1 MAETAFDIYRPF
13 IQSVVKSYP
22 SLMSHADD
30 IAQDVML
37 VLMREL
43 PTFNRQR
50 TGSFRTF
57 PRQITVNQL
66 RTASR
71 KSQKFANNANEDIAL
86 SPGDTIDNGPFSL
99 DFDGKYLISRSRADN
114 VQLCCS
120 GIDYE
125 VNDNNTGKKI
135 QLLLQIELVF
145 NPGEFVCILGPS
157 GSGKSTLLN
166 LLSGRRLPNKG
177 NVYLNGRDLHRNFAA
192 MKQDLA
198 VVPQSTDLY
207 RSLTVEQSFRFTSE
221 LRLPTDLGKDEL
233 KAAVDETLQLV
244 GLEQRR
250 HVRISHLS
258 GGQLKRAGLGSELLA
273 EPTLLFLDEVT
284 SGLDE
289 HSDSEMIR
297 LFRSLADRGKTLV
310 CITHNLSHVEDNYH
324 LVAVLTVGGRLAF
337 LGTPGEA
344 MNYFRVKKL
353 ADIYLALQTQD
364 PESWATSFLV
374 AFVVPEV
381 RSRAH
386 A

>member
-1 MAETAFDIYRPF
+1 MMADSESVAPAQILRGQRFDISKGGLLGRDVK
-13 IQSVVKSYP
+13 VVAFHLDHPHVSRV
-22 SLMSHADD
+22 HAK
-30 IAQDVML
+30 
-37 VLMREL
+37 
-43 PTFNRQR
+43 
-50 TGSFRTF
+50 
-57 PRQITVNQL
+57 ITC
-66 RTASR
+66 A
-71 KSQKFANNANEDIAL
+71 ANELNLSDMGSANGTFHNGLQVTRPIAL
-86 SPGDTIDNGPFSL
+86 SPGDTIDVGPFSL